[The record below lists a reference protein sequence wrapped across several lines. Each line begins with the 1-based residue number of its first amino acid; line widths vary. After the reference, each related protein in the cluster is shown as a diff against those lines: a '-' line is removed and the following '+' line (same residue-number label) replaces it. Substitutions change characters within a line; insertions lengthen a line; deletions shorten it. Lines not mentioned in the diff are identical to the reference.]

1 MIDAAKRLFVGIKIS
16 KALQHE
22 LDSPAPGTQHYF
34 EGSDT
39 NDFLQI
45 ISVGEQKFIGRYIKD
60 GFPATSIV
68 DDGTA
73 VKCGRVGRCQILKKP
88 REKSWGFLVFGWRL
102 ICLRELRFV

>member
-60 GFPATSIV
+60 GFPATQYRRREPQRMQHCEI
-68 DDGTA
+68 DH
-73 VKCGRVGRCQILKKP
+73 P
-88 REKSWGFLVFGWRL
+88 RPAHRGQ
-102 ICLRELRFV
+102 